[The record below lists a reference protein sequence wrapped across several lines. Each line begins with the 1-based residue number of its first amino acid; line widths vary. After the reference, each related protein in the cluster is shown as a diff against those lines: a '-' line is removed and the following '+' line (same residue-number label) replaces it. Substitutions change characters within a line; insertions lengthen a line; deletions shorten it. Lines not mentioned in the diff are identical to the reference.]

1 MTRVDFFFNVPNKA
15 AHVASLSSRA
25 VQRGRRLMVLAS
37 TQQAAEQLGSFL
49 WSSPPTG
56 FLPHCHATHP
66 RAAETPVII
75 DWRHEPLPHDDIL
88 INLDSQYPPF
98 FSRFKRLIEIV
109 GLEEEDRAAARER
122 YRFYRD
128 RGYELRTFDASG
140 AALMKGGSDERS
152 TSR

>member
-1 MTRVDFFFNVPNKA
+1 MTRVDFFFNVPDKA
-15 AHVASLSSRA
+15 SHVVNLSSRA
-25 VQRGRRLMVLAS
+25 TQRGRRLMVLTS

-49 WSSPPTG
+49 WNNPPTG

-75 DWRHEPLPHDDIL
+75 DWRHEPLLHDDIL

-98 FSRFKRLIEIV
+98 FSRFRRLIEIV
-109 GLEEEDRAAARER
+109 GLEDDDRASARER

-128 RGYELRTFDASG
+128 RGYEIRTFDASG
-140 AALMKGGSDERS
+140 KAL
-152 TSR
+152 

>member
-15 AHVASLSSRA
+15 FHVANLSSRA
-25 VQRGRRLMVLAS
+25 AQRGRRLMVLTS
-37 TQQAAEQLGSFL
+37 TQQAAEQLGTFL
-49 WSSPPTG
+49 WSNPPIG

-98 FSRFKRLIEIV
+98 FSRFRRLIEIV
-109 GLEEEDRAAARER
+109 GLEEDDRAAARER

-128 RGYELRTFDASG
+128 RGYEIRTFDASG
-140 AALMKGGSDERS
+140 AAL
-152 TSR
+152 